1 MPHSFLKLRLYQISD
16 GKETIIH
23 ETYIPNLF
31 QLPTDVSS
39 SKYPEFLNQQSSKA
53 PDQINEEKKAPDSP
67 EKDSEEI
74 LQKEFNDVSNIK
86 SRVSDIEEIGKGVE
100 SVKGMADHAVDVFDQ
115 IKIRVKP
122 MKNEEEEE
130 KEVSCQIIEE
140 QIHKKHI
147 EYEAKDW
154 PQPGQREDLL
164 QASINSLQKNA

>member
-23 ETYIPNLF
+23 ETYIPNPF

-39 SKYPEFLNQQSSKA
+39 SKYPEFVNQQSSKA

-67 EKDSEEI
+67 EEDSEEI

-100 SVKGMADHAVDVFDQ
+100 SVKRMADHAFDVFDQ

-122 MKNEEEEE
+122 MKNEEEE
-130 KEVSCQIIEE
+130 KEVSCQIIGE
-140 QIHKKHI
+140 QVHKKQI

-154 PQPGQREDLL
+154 PQPGQREDFL
-164 QASINSLQKNA
+164 QASIKSLQKNS